1 MKEMKEMKN
10 VNEGMMKC
18 PLSMVAKPH
27 LNNLSF
33 AFLITHFSLLI
44 LFLSC
49 SSTPPEQQAAES
61 AKACYELLIEDDAVR
76 FLECKVGT
84 DTLSADY
91 GEQLLEAVRQY
102 QRDIQQKH
110 GGLREVRISDDQSA
124 FETSQL
130 STLIL
135 CYTDST
141 QEAIVVPMVERDGQW
156 LMK

>member
-1 MKEMKEMKN
+1 MKHR
-10 VNEGMMKC
+10 VNGGVKGKRPGLC
-18 PLSMVAKPH
+18 L
-27 LNNLSF
+27 LFFICYL
-33 AFLITHFSLLI
+33 LFSAA
-44 LFLSC
+44 C
-49 SSTPPEQQAAES
+49 STPPEQQAAES

-84 DTLSADY
+84 DTLPADY

-102 QRDIQQKH
+102 QRDIKQKH
-110 GGLREVRISDDQSA
+110 GGLCEVRIADDQSA
-124 FETSQL
+124 FETFQL
-130 STLIL
+130 STLVL

>member
-1 MKEMKEMKN
+1 MKEMRN
-10 VNEGMMKC
+10 VNEGMKKW
-18 PLSMVAKPH
+18 LATLH
-27 LNNLSF
+27 LNILSF

-49 SSTPPEQQAAES
+49 SSTPPEQQAAEA
-61 AKACYELLIEDDAVR
+61 AKACYDLLVEDDAVR
-76 FLECKVGT
+76 FLECKAGI
-84 DTLSADY
+84 DSLSADY

-124 FETSQL
+124 FNTSQL

-135 CYTDST
+135 CYSDST

-156 LMK
+156 VMK

>member
-1 MKEMKEMKN
+1 MKHR
-10 VNEGMMKC
+10 VNGGVKGKRPGLC
-18 PLSMVAKPH
+18 L
-27 LNNLSF
+27 LFFICYL
-33 AFLITHFSLLI
+33 LFSAA
-44 LFLSC
+44 C
-49 SSTPPEQQAAES
+49 STPPEQQAAES

-130 STLIL
+130 STLVL

-141 QEAIVVPMVERDGQW
+141 QEAVIVPMVERDGQW